1 MRSLELIMLEKMIIS
16 LFITIL
22 LILKI
27 KVDIYIKISIFI
39 IIYLIIFKIIENIF
53 NKSKELK
60 IYNIIYIIL
69 VFYLFIFPII
79 KLDNNEIDEQEN
91 RVLSK
96 KSQLITQEGINLN
109 FSIET
114 QNWLNDHFYKR
125 KYIINK
131 NRDIKEFKTLSKLKE
146 YVQKKL
152 KKKNRGD
159 KWLAQQIR

>member
-79 KLDNNEIDEQEN
+79 KLDNNEIDVQEN

-125 KYIINK
+125 RYIINK
-131 NRDIKEFKTLSKLKE
+131 NIKINELIKGRIESELAFLGKE
-146 YVQKKL
+146 ECY
-152 KKKNRGD
+152 
-159 KWLAQQIR
+159 